1 MNKLLDEYNSY
12 HHSIGKKLSD
22 ADYSALTKETE
33 TILQLVTLKLVIES
47 GLLSMKMFLKVTPI
61 VGQEKNCSWL
71 CDEI

>member
-1 MNKLLDEYNSY
+1 MNKLLHEYNSY

-47 GLLSMKMFLKVTPI
+47 RLLSMKMFLTKVTPI
-61 VGQEKNCSWL
+61 VGQEKNCN
-71 CDEI
+71 